1 MRKSLFAGVA
11 ALCLLAG
18 AAQAQI
24 GPYTFRPNS
33 LAIDSGTKTAT
44 AVSGAVTLNKGAG
57 VITTEALTTAAAATY
72 TLTITDSAIAA
83 TDTVFASVWFGTS
96 NAGTPEVTTVTPG
109 AGSVVIII
117 RNAAGAAALN
127 GTLKIGFHTLKN

>member
-1 MRKSLFAGVA
+1 MKSLFAGVA
-11 ALCLLAG
+11 ALCLIAG
-18 AAQAQI
+18 SAAAQSSTQ
-24 GPYTFRPNS
+24 YTFRPNS
-33 LAIDSGTKTAT
+33 LAIDTGTKTAT

-57 VITTEALTTAAAATY
+57 VITTEALATAAAATY
-72 TLTITDSAIAA
+72 TLTITDNAIAA

-96 NAGTPEVTTVTPG
+96 STGTPEVTTVTPG

-127 GTLKIGFHTLKN
+127 GTLKVGFHTLKN